1 MWWSKNYDL
10 CDGGDANYHV
20 LDGAP
25 VVLGRGP
32 AGAWVHQE
40 HSVHTGRVLGM
51 LKMTIMMIKIMVMM
65 VI

>member
-1 MWWSKNYDL
+1 MVEKNYEL
-10 CDGGDANYHV
+10 CDGDNANYHV

-25 VVLGRGP
+25 VVLGRRP
-32 AGAWVHQE
+32 ASTWVHQE

-51 LKMTIMMIKIMVMM
+51 LKMAIMMMQIMVMM